1 MEHFEGNQGKV
12 REKSMYLLHLDTP
25 RMIILGS
32 VVVGLLVIAFLFGMN
47 FIGNGGNSKVATG
60 DILSGGGKD
69 MALLDQNIPA
79 PPHGGIEPESDLAAL
94 PEAEKDRQDL
104 KQEIKKPEE
113 NLALKSDIKPSS
125 DLLSGETIHEVIPP
139 AKEDKLKGKEPKKSL
154 ASKKK
159 EPVHTAR
166 KNREKSQSKKKDIAS
181 RKKSQVE
188 AVVNDEQIRSYN
200 GKRSGFAIQVASY
213 DQRSRALSEV
223 EKLKKMNYD
232 AYIDSTS
239 VNSRNFFRVRI
250 GPMPS
255 RERALS
261 MLNELQDIERYSQCY
276 MVRE

>member
-94 PEAEKDRQDL
+94 PEAEK
-104 KQEIKKPEE
+104 
-113 NLALKSDIKPSS
+113 
-125 DLLSGETIHEVIPP
+125 
-139 AKEDKLKGKEPKKSL
+139 
-154 ASKKK
+154 ASNKK
-159 EPVHTAR
+159 EPAHTAR
-166 KNREKSQSKKKDIAS
+166 KHRAKSQSQKKDIAS

>member
-1 MEHFEGNQGKV
+1 
-12 REKSMYLLHLDTP
+12 
-25 RMIILGS
+25 MIILGS

-47 FIGNGGNSKVATG
+47 FIGNGGKTKVATG
-60 DILSGGGKD
+60 DMLSGGKD

-79 PPHGGIEPESDLAAL
+79 PPHGGVEPESDLAAL
-94 PEAEKDRQDL
+94 PDAEKEKQDA

-113 NLALKSDIKPSS
+113 NLALKNESRPAS

-139 AKEDKLKGKEPKKSL
+139 AKEEKLKAKEPKKSL

-166 KNREKSQSKKKDIAS
+166 KDRDTSHAKKKEVAS
-181 RKKSQVE
+181 RKKSHVE
-188 AVVNDEQIRSYN
+188 AVVNDEPSRSYN

-213 DQRSRALSEV
+213 DQRTKALSEV
-223 EKLKKMNYD
+223 DKLKKMNYD

-239 VNSRNFFRVRI
+239 VNNRSFFRVRI

-255 RERALS
+255 KEKALS
-261 MLNELQDIERYSQCY
+261 MLNELQGMERYSQCY
-276 MVRE
+276 MVKE